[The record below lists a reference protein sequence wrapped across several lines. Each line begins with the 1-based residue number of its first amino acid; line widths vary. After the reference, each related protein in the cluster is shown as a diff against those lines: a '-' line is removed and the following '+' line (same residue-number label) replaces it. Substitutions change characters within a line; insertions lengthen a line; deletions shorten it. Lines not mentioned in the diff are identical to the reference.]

1 MVGRPRA
8 GGRLGGSRVEA
19 GRDARFG
26 AAMLVLGLGA
36 AEPVSIADESPLR
49 AALPDWLGSLEA
61 LGAQFSRRL
70 P

>member
-1 MVGRPRA
+1 
-8 GGRLGGSRVEA
+8 VEA